1 MKSVITYTLESC
13 TKCLKCLKACP
24 TNAISLEEGR
34 VIISDER
41 CINCGKCVEAC
52 HNQGMQAKG
61 STLVDI
67 DNYDFTVCMIPSAL
81 ISDFKNKNEVEE
93 LFYAVKQ
100 FGFDEVVDI
109 SDIEGQILDEAH
121 RFSEFSKEPCR
132 ILSFCPVIN
141 SLIQVNY
148 PTLLNNIIPINYPS
162 EVGAKVIRE
171 KYKDKGK
178 VGIFN
183 CCECES
189 KLALA
194 KYPYGNIKYE
204 VDHALSIVD
213 IFPQIRSN
221 MNKGRLPVSLCQEG
235 LQSCNPAMMMVKESD
250 LVADGFDKIVN
261 ILEHAEFGLL
271 NDFNL
276 LALFPC
282 FNGCLGGRLLW
293 GNSYLTKSN
302 IFELISKDDK
312 PISNLSFEDLYIDNL
327 IDEIKDDRT
336 IQEKLQFFTKVN
348 QQLEKLPGYD
358 CTACGLP
365 SCRIMAEEIVNGN
378 KTIND
383 CKILFRKEDI
393 NES

>member
-13 TKCLKCLKACP
+13 TKCLKCLKSCP
-24 TNAISLEEGR
+24 TGAISLNDGR
-34 VIISDER
+34 VFISDER

-52 HNQGMQAKG
+52 HNQGIQAKG

-67 DNYDFTVCMIPSAL
+67 DNYDYSICMVPSSL
-81 ISDFKNKNEVEE
+81 ISDCKTRQEVEE
-93 LFYAVKQ
+93 LFYAIKEL
-100 FGFDEVVDI
+100 GFDEVVDI
-109 SDIEGQILDEAH
+109 SDVEGQILDEAH
-121 RFSEFSKEPCR
+121 KYSEYSKEPCK

-148 PTLLNNIIPINYPS
+148 PTLLQNIIPINYPS
-162 EVGAKVIRE
+162 EVAAKRLRNLH
-171 KYKDKGK
+171 KDKGK
-178 VGIFN
+178 LGIFN

-194 KYPYGNIKYE
+194 KYPYRNTQYE

-221 MNKGRLPVSLCQEG
+221 MNNGRLKVSLCKEG
-235 LQSCNPAMMMVKESD
+235 LQSCNPSMIKVEEND

-271 NDFNL
+271 NDFKL

-302 IFELISKDDK
+302 IFALVDGNEK
-312 PISNLSFEDLYIDNL
+312 PISDISFDDLFNDKL
-327 IDEIKDDRT
+327 IDEIKDDRS
-336 IQEKLQFFTKVN
+336 IQEKLQFFSKVN
-348 QQLEKLPGYD
+348 AQLDKLPGYD

-365 SCRIMAEEIVNGN
+365 SCRVMAEEIVNGN
-378 KTIND
+378 KVLSD
-383 CKILFRKEDI
+383 CKILVRKEQY
-393 NES
+393 